1 MTHQASEP
9 PFQYR
14 GASVL
19 GLRQIDRMNGVAK
32 GTAFRAFKRVR
43 HELRE
48 DREFFVVDI
57 DEPGDATSTQLLR
70 AMQEADALYPASRVA
85 VLITA
90 EAYARMQGVA
100 RLQPQ

>member
-1 MTHQASEP
+1 MTDQFSEA
-9 PFQYR
+9 PFEYR
-14 GASVL
+14 GEPVL
-19 GLRQIDRMNGVAK
+19 GLRQIDRMNGAAK

-43 HELRE
+43 HALQE

-57 DEPGDATSTQLLR
+57 DAPGDAKSARL
-70 AMQEADALYPASRVA
+70 MGDMKEAGALYPASRVA

-100 RLQPQ
+100 RLPAR